1 SLLAVA
7 ALATSIDNKANAQA
21 AAGDLPGAATTSQR
35 WFEMMDKFLR
45 TKGEEGEAMLVPM
58 LEVHG
63 KRLEAAGRTA
73 EAQSLKDRAQQI
85 RLQHPELVARF
96 EDSIAK

>member
-1 SLLAVA
+1 
-7 ALATSIDNKANAQA
+7 
-21 AAGDLPGAATTSQR
+21 
-35 WFEMMDKFLR
+35 MDKLLR

-58 LEVHG
+58 LEEHG

-73 EAQSLKDRAQQI
+73 EAQTLKDRAQQI

-96 EDSIAK
+96 EDSIAKLPG